1 MITSPADV
9 PRKKGLPRMEFLYQ
23 FFPAATSNLGGGYKK
38 KCVVMGIA
46 YEEAKAADRRKVKG
60 RTLSTKKQVKECI

>member
-9 PRKKGLPRMEFLYQ
+9 PQKGFKNGI
-23 FFPAATSNLGGGYKK
+23 FVSIFPAATSNLGGGYKK

-46 YEEAKAADRRKVKG
+46 YGKLKLPIDIK
-60 RTLSTKKQVKECI
+60 